1 MNPATRS
8 APDAE
13 PGVAGPVAALS
24 LLHPRGAVARFT
36 FLGGAAG
43 GEWTA
48 AHEAASGGPDDLIL
62 LTPARDEARDDS
74 WVARAVQAARNVEG
88 DGLVVVAGSRRLR
101 SALSA
106 AGLRPEVRL
115 LHVPSLPESRF
126 VFPFPGAAAS
136 FALRELVPMDAVK
149 RRLTPAI
156 GLPGASLLLPTSVV
170 FRPPGAKPLLD
181 WLSRYGEPAGGAS
194 AIVARSWRFPGR
206 TVLHRFSQGRTP
218 DLVVKVGAESAREG
232 EALREIAARARTARV
247 DVPAV
252 VQEDVVGGVP
262 ALAEAPVPGAPAP
275 EALRGAPQRAH
286 QLLGQI
292 SEWLAEWNG
301 ATEVRRAFGSRDAE
315 RLVLDPA
322 RRAAAELRQGD
333 AFVRRLQALCEAC
346 DGAELPFV
354 DTHNDLTAANVLLG
368 PDGRL
373 GVIDWESAEADR
385 LPLGDLAYAAA
396 DFAAAVAGYRD
407 RPAAFGEAFEP
418 SGSFFGVTSELID
431 RAVASH
437 SMPPEARE
445 LAIAS
450 CWLLH
455 AENERGHAERGPT
468 QSRPFGRILE
478 RLAEAST

>member
-1 MNPATRS
+1 MSPATRP

-36 FLGGAAG
+36 FLGGAVSG
-43 GEWTA
+43 DRSA
-48 AHEAASGGPDDLIL
+48 ARPAADGPDDLIL
-62 LTPARDEARDDS
+62 LAPARDEARDDS
-74 WVARAVQAARNVEG
+74 WVARAVQAARNVDG

-101 SALSA
+101 SALRA
-106 AGLRPEVRL
+106 AGLRPELRL
-115 LHVPSLPESRF
+115 LHVPSFPESRF
-126 VFPFPGAAAS
+126 VFPFPGAAAR
-136 FALRELVPMDAVK
+136 FALRELVPMDTVK
-149 RRLTPAI
+149 RRLAPAI

-170 FRPPGAKPLLD
+170 YRPPGAPPLLD
-181 WLSRYGEPAGGAS
+181 WLSHYGEPASGAS
-194 AIVARSWRFPGR
+194 AIVARSWRFSGR
-206 TVLHRFSQGRTP
+206 TVVHRFSQGRTP
-218 DLVVKVGAESAREG
+218 DLVVKIGAESAREG
-232 EALREIAARARTARV
+232 EALREIAARARTLRV

-252 VQEDVVGGVP
+252 VQEDIVGGMP
-262 ALAEAPVPGAPAP
+262 AIAEAPVAGVPAP

-286 QLLGQI
+286 QLLRQI
-292 SEWLAEWNG
+292 SEWLAEWNR
-301 ATEVRRAFGSRDAE
+301 ATEVRRAFGSLDAE
-315 RLVLDPA
+315 RLVMAPA
-322 RRAAAELRQGD
+322 KRLAAELAQGD
-333 AFVRRLQALCEAC
+333 AFVRRMQELCEGC

-385 LPLGDLAYAAA
+385 LPIGDLAYAAA

-407 RPAAFGEAFEP
+407 RPAAFEEAFDP

-431 RAVASH
+431 RAAASQ
-437 SMPPEARE
+437 SMTRDALE

-455 AENERGHAERGPT
+455 AENERGHAERGAT
-468 QSRPFGRILE
+468 GGRPFRRILE